1 MSDERRNNIMKN
13 QICRLCETKLHHV
26 IYDGPIRSGGVG
38 SGFVDGYKICQC
50 QDCGLVSL
58 TPLPDNL
65 AEFYESEQY
74 RQQFFEE
81 IDAASMQRRY
91 DIEQNERVSR
101 IGIQTM
107 RGKVV
112 ADFGAG
118 PGLFLDA
125 IQGVAKK
132 TIAVEPSRLYQEY
145 FQSRGHLFYSYAHEL
160 LAAGEKPDVAV
171 SFDTIEHVL
180 DLKDFVRQIYVSLK
194 DDGIFYLSMPNYD
207 DIVRLLYP
215 QSFEPFFF
223 QVSHLNYFTGKSA
236 SLLLEKAGFGNVST
250 DYLHKYNINNLLQWV
265 RNGKPGAFDTGL
277 TFDEHFQNVYVE
289 EIKRLGI
296 ASHIIITARK

>member
-1 MSDERRNNIMKN
+1 MKSDV
-13 QICRLCETKLHHV
+13 CRLCESWSHQV
-26 IYDGPIRSGGVG
+26 IYRGPIRSGGVG
-38 SGFVDGYKICQC
+38 SGFVEGYNICKC

-58 TPLPDNL
+58 APLPDNL
-65 AEFYESEQY
+65 ADFYESEQY

-81 IDAASMQRRY
+81 IDIASMQRRY
-91 DIEQNERVSR
+91 DVEQNERVSR
-101 IGIQTM
+101 IGMQTL

-118 PGLFLDA
+118 ASLFLDA
-125 IQGVAKK
+125 ILGVAKK

-145 FQSRGHLFYSYAHEL
+145 FQLRGHGFYSYAHDL
-160 LAAGEKPDVAV
+160 LTAGEKLDVAV

-180 DLKDFVRQIYVSLK
+180 DLKDFVRQIYEALK

-207 DIVRLLYP
+207 DIVRLLCP

-223 QVSHLNYFTGKSA
+223 QVSHLNYFNGKSA
-236 SLLLEKAGFGNVST
+236 SLLLEKVGFRDLSM
-250 DYLHKYNINNLLQWV
+250 DYLHKYNINNLLQWA
-265 RNGKPGAFDTGL
+265 RNGKPGVFDTGQA
-277 TFDEHFQNVYVE
+277 FDDHFQNVYVE

-296 ASHIIITARK
+296 ASHIFITARK

>member
-1 MSDERRNNIMKN
+1 MKN
-13 QICRLCETKLHHV
+13 HICRLCESRSHQV

-38 SGFVDGYKICQC
+38 SGFIDGYIICQC
-50 QDCGLVSL
+50 QDCDLVSL

-81 IDAASMQRRY
+81 IDVESMQKRY
-91 DIEQNERVSR
+91 DAEQNVRLSR
-101 IGIQTM
+101 IGIQTA
-107 RGKVV
+107 RGKVI

-118 PGLFLDA
+118 AGLFLDA
-125 IQGVAKK
+125 VQGVAKK
-132 TIAVEPSRLYQEY
+132 TIAIEPSRLYREY
-145 FQSRGHLFYSYAHEL
+145 FQSRGHIHYNYAQEL
-160 LAAGEKPDVAV
+160 IDAGEKLDVAV

-180 DLKDFVRQIYVSLK
+180 DLNDFVRQIYEALQ

-207 DIVRLLYP
+207 DIVRLLCP

-236 SLLLEKAGFGNVST
+236 SLLLEKVGFRSIYVG
-250 DYLHKYNINNLLQWV
+250 YLHKYNINNLLQWAK
-265 RNGKPGAFDTGL
+265 NGKPGVFDTGRA
-277 TFDEHFQNVYVE
+277 FDDHFQNVYVE
-289 EIKRLGI
+289 EIERLGS
-296 ASHIIITARK
+296 ASHIFITARK